1 MPQGGTAW
9 VANSERCQRYRLK
22 TVKTPPLFIEEVP
35 EGRRSLII
43 NFKHYN
49 RIMKKNYI
57 SPLAA
62 EVNVE
67 AEQML
72 AGSMRT
78 SEQTIDTRNGGQ
90 LGGESRGEWG
100 NLWN

>member
-1 MPQGGTAW
+1 
-9 VANSERCQRYRLK
+9 
-22 TVKTPPLFIEEVP
+22 
-35 EGRRSLII
+35 
-43 NFKHYN
+43 
-49 RIMKKNYI
+49 MKKNYI
-57 SPLAA
+57 SPLMV

-78 SEQTIDTRNGGQ
+78 SDKTIDTKNGGQ

-100 NLWN
+100 NLWQ